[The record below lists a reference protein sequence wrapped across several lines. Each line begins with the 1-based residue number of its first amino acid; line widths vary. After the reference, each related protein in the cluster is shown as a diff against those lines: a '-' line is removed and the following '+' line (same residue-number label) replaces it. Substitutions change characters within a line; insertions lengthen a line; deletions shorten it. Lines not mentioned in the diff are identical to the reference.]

1 MVRGGEPQRIHS
13 FFPGIKQ
20 AAMGWHDNH
29 LSCCGTDAASVQQRD
44 VKKEKEG
51 AMNTIIQDGM
61 RVTAANRQAWVEI
74 CQCPLSLVSPVL
86 NLILFVTFMI

>member
-1 MVRGGEPQRIHS
+1 
-13 FFPGIKQ
+13 
-20 AAMGWHDNH
+20 MGWHDND
-29 LSCCGTDAASVQQRD
+29 LSCCGTDPANVQQRD

-74 CQCPLSLVSPVL
+74 CQCPLSLVNPYS
-86 NLILFVTFMI
+86 ILYGALC